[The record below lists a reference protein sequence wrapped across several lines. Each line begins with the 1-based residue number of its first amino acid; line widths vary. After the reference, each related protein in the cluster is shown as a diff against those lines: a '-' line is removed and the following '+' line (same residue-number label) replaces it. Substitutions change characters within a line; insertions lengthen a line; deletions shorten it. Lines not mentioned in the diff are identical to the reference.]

1 MVGAIADHEGRILIA
16 RRPEGVHQGGLWE
29 FPGGKLETGESPVAG
44 LARELDEELGIRV
57 ERSRPLIRVRH
68 HYGDRRVLLDV
79 HRVERYVGV
88 PEGREGQP
96 LDWVH
101 PEAMNP
107 DDFPAADR
115 PIITALRL
123 PPLMLIT
130 GADPEHAEQF
140 LRRLERALEG
150 GVRLVQ
156 LRAHALGAADY
167 RALAEQAFERCE
179 RHGAKLLLNRAPEE
193 VVGVSRH
200 GLHLGSSLLARL
212 GARPGAPGELVGAA
226 CHDVAELDRIAT
238 LGLDYALLSPV
249 KTTATHP
256 GAPALGWS
264 RFAAIAATA
273 NVPVYALGG
282 MTRADLDTAWD
293 LGAQGIAAIRGL
305 WPGD

>member
-1 MVGAIADHEGRILIA
+1 MVGAIADPDGRVLIS

-29 FPGGKLETGESPVAG
+29 FPGGKLEADESPTMG

-57 ERSRPLIRVRH
+57 ECSRPLIRVRH

-79 HRVERYVGV
+79 HRIERYVGV

-101 PEAMNP
+101 PEAMDP
-107 DDFPAADR
+107 ADFPAADR

-130 GADPEHAEQF
+130 GADPEHTEPF
-140 LRRLERALEG
+140 LRRLDRALED

-156 LRAHALGAADY
+156 LRAHALGADDY
-167 RALAEQAFERCE
+167 RALAEQAFVRCE
-179 RHGAKLLLNRAPEE
+179 RQGAKLLLNRAPEE
-193 VVGVSRH
+193 VAGVPRH

-212 GARPGAPGELVGAA
+212 GTRPGAPGELVGAA
-226 CHDVAELDRIAT
+226 CHDVVELDRIAT

-249 KTTATHP
+249 KETASHP

-264 RFAAIAATA
+264 RFAAITASA

-282 MTRADLDTAWD
+282 MTRTDLDTAWN